1 MLWTGQWVSESVSQ
15 WVRDVCMSH
24 QSDRIYYKQPI
35 KFCVLKVNGMWED
48 SIPIQFR
55 TAIFILLWKRGKYLF
70 PHFLWVM
77 LRILVMDELSLEVW
91 DCVWACCMELELDL
105 FIFSYKG
112 NMILLFFTRSKF
124 NLRSRIVASSFLEN
138 VFEEARLFWFERV
151 WKFTIV
157 IADNEC
163 FGLVACKY
171 RKIFFY
177 FWVTKGNLTLLFF
190 TRE

>member
-1 MLWTGQWVSESVSQ
+1 MACSDWLRYSLFLSYFFVKKIPLSRRVEYVMDGSMDHSVSESVSESVSQ

-35 KFCVLKVNGMWED
+35 KFLVLKVNGMWED

-55 TAIFILLWKRGKYLF
+55 TAIFILLWKRRKYLF

-77 LRILVMDELSLEVW
+77 LRILVMDEMSLEVW
-91 DCVWACCMELELDL
+91 DSAWACCIQMELDI

-124 NLRSRIVASSFLEN
+124 N
-138 VFEEARLFWFERV
+138 
-151 WKFTIV
+151 
-157 IADNEC
+157 
-163 FGLVACKY
+163 
-171 RKIFFY
+171 
-177 FWVTKGNLTLLFF
+177 
-190 TRE
+190 